1 MTNSGDI
8 VLVHSSDLHI
18 DHSYGPEIYGGVA
31 TMGLRV
37 VLQAAAELDADA
49 VLVAGDMF
57 ENNRLP
63 EPVLQETAQ
72 LLGAASMPVVILP
85 GNHDPAMQGSA
96 HERGGLGAIDG
107 VHVLGLTHDKAVH
120 LEALDLEVWGHAH
133 LDYGDMMPL
142 REPQQRSTRWQVAMA
157 HGHYEPVPD
166 RAKKHN
172 PAWLIGDDE
181 IEATGADYVA
191 LGHWNRPAQV
201 GNGGVHAY
209 YSGSPD
215 LAKTVNMV
223 RLGDAGVD
231 VSLAPVRFDK
241 ETQYL

>member
-1 MTNSGDI
+1 MANNGDI

-18 DHSYGPEIYGGVA
+18 DHQYGPEIYGGVP

-37 VLQAAAELDADA
+37 VLAAAAELNADA

-63 EPVLQETAQ
+63 EPVLEAAAQ
-72 LLGAASMPVVILP
+72 LLAAAAMPVVILP
-85 GNHDPAMQGSA
+85 GNHDPAMAGSA
-96 HERGGLGAIDG
+96 HERGGLAKIDD
-107 VHVLGLTHDKAVH
+107 VHILGMTHDTAVLLNA
-120 LEALDLEVWGHAH
+120 LELEVWGHAH
-133 LDYGDMMPL
+133 RDYGDMTPL
-142 REPQQRSTRWQVAMA
+142 RDPRRRTTRWQVAMA
-157 HGHYEPVPD
+157 HGHYEPAPD
-166 RAKKHN
+166 RSKKHN

-191 LGHWNRPAQV
+191 LGHWNRPGRV

-215 LAKTVNMV
+215 LAKTVNVV
-223 RLGDAGVD
+223 RLGAAGTEVTR
-231 VSLAPVRFDK
+231 APVRFDP
-241 ETQYL
+241 

>member
-1 MTNSGDI
+1 MSSPSDI

-18 DHSYGPEIYGGVA
+18 DHQYGPEIYGGVA

-37 VLQAAAELDADA
+37 VLGAAAALDADA

-63 EPVLQETAQ
+63 EAVLEETAQ
-72 LLGAASMPVVILP
+72 LLAAATAQVVILP

-96 HERGGLGAIDG
+96 HERGGLGDIDG
-107 VHVLGLTHDKAVH
+107 VHVLGLTHYKAVH
-120 LEALDLEVWGHAH
+120 LEALELEVWGHAH
-133 LDYGDMMPL
+133 RDYGDMTPL
-142 REPQQRSTRWQVAMA
+142 REPRRRSTRWQVAMA

-191 LGHWNRPAQV
+191 LGHWNRPGQV
-201 GNGGVHAY
+201 GNGVVQAY

-215 LAKTVNMV
+215 LAKTVNVV
-223 RLGDAGVD
+223 RLGDAGVA
-231 VSLAPVRFDK
+231 VTLEPVRFDN
-241 ETQYL
+241 EPQHC

>member
-1 MTNSGDI
+1 MTKADEI

-37 VLQAAAELDADA
+37 VLNAAAALGADA

-63 EPVLQETAQ
+63 ASVLQETAR
-72 LLGAASMPVVILP
+72 LLEAATMHVVILP
-85 GNHDPAMQGSA
+85 GNHDPVLDGSA
-96 HERGGLGAIDG
+96 HERAGLADIDG
-107 VHVLGLTHDKAVH
+107 VHILGLTHVKAVL
-120 LEALDLEVWGHAH
+120 LEDLELEVWGHAH
-133 LDYGDMMPL
+133 TDYGDMTPL
-142 REPQQRSTRWQVAMA
+142 RDPPRRRTRWQVAMA
-157 HGHYEPVPD
+157 HGHYEAAPD

-172 PAWLIGDDE
+172 PAWLIGDAE

-191 LGHWNRPAQV
+191 LGHWNRPRQV
-201 GNGGVHAY
+201 GNGVVHAY

-215 LAKTVNMV
+215 LAKTVNVV
-223 RLGDAGVD
+223 RLGGAVVD
-231 VSLAPVRFDK
+231 VSRAPVRFDMK
-241 ETQYL
+241 PA